1 MNCPSC
7 GAPMRLK
14 PDEDSYKCEYCH
26 SVFLPERSDD
36 GVRVLGEVSA
46 QACPVCNLPLVNA
59 AIAKVRI
66 LYCSK
71 CQGMLIPMQALPTLI
86 DELRASQS
94 GTAPQPAADG
104 SDLQRKIECPQCRHR
119 MDTHFY
125 AGPGNVVVDSCEDC
139 SLIWFDRGELHHI
152 VRAPGMY
159 AETASFGGSSSFDDD
174 TGI

>member
-1 MNCPSC
+1 MH
-7 GAPMRLK
+7 LK

-26 SVFLPERSDD
+26 SVFLPERSND

-46 QACPVCNLPLVNA
+46 QACPICNIPLVNA

-86 DELRASQS
+86 DELREGQS

-104 SDLQRKIECPQCRHR
+104 SDLQRKIECPKCHHR

-139 SLIWFDRGELHHI
+139 SLIWLDRGELKHI

-159 AETASFGGSSSFDDD
+159 AEASSYDMSANFDGETAV
-174 TGI
+174 